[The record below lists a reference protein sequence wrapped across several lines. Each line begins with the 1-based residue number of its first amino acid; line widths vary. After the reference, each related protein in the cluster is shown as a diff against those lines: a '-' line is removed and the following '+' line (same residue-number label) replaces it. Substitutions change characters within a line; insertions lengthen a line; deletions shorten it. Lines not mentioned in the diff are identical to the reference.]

1 MDLAKTPQ
9 DVIQIMQG
17 ISQIEGLTMPVED
30 TLNIKNGLNYAQFL
44 EALLRI
50 AFLKSAETN
59 RSYAA
64 TLEEIFQNPNLDIAK
79 RTFSDSFLN

>member
-1 MDLAKTPQ
+1 MT
-9 DVIQIMQG
+9 G

-59 RSYAA
+59 
-64 TLEEIFQNPNLDIAK
+64 
-79 RTFSDSFLN
+79 

>member
-1 MDLAKTPQ
+1 
-9 DVIQIMQG
+9 MQG

-59 RSYAA
+59 KSYAA
-64 TLEEIFQNPNLDIAK
+64 TLEEIF
-79 RTFSDSFLN
+79 